1 MVRNKCKNKTT
12 HWFLLNSTL
21 TVLQQPQNSSGRL
34 KAQYQPLDTTGITIQ
49 LVYIRSKPNTVL

>member
-21 TVLQQPQNSSGRL
+21 TVLQQLQNSCRL
-34 KAQYQPLDTTGITIQ
+34 KAQYQPPDTTGITIQ